1 MLRITVEPGA
11 GQLES
16 LRLEGRI
23 VGPWVAELTRRC
35 EAIRCAGRE
44 LELEMSGVSF
54 LDRDAVRLVRS
65 LIEQGVDVRR
75 CSAFVGEQLRGGGED
90 EPIDR

>member
-1 MLRITVEPGA
+1 MLRITVGHGA
-11 GQLES
+11 GELES

-54 LDRDAVRLVRS
+54 LDREAVRLVRS
-65 LIEQGVDVRR
+65 LIEQGVDVRA
-75 CSAFVGEQLRGGGED
+75 CSAFVGEQLRGGDD

>member
-1 MLRITVEPGA
+1 MLRITVEQGA
-11 GQLES
+11 GELES

-23 VGPWVAELTRRC
+23 VGPWVTELTRRC

-54 LDRDAVRLVRS
+54 LDPEAVRLVRG
-65 LIEQGVDVRR
+65 LIEQGVDVRA
-75 CSAFVGEQLRGGGED
+75 CSAFVGEQLRGGDD

>member
-1 MLRITVEPGA
+1 MLRITKHDA
-11 GQLES
+11 GELES

-35 EAIRCAGRE
+35 EAIRGAGRE

-54 LDRDAVRLVRS
+54 LDPSAVRLLRS
-65 LIEQGVDVRR
+65 LIEQGVEVRR
-75 CSAFVGEQLRGGGED
+75 CSAFVSEQLRGGAH
-90 EPIDR
+90 EPIVDR

>member
-1 MLRITVEPGA
+1 MLRITVEHGT

-35 EAIRCAGRE
+35 EAIRYAGRE

-54 LDRDAVRLVRS
+54 LDREAVRLVRS

-75 CSAFVGEQLRGGGED
+75 CSAFVGEQLRGGED

>member
-1 MLRITVEPGA
+1 MLRITVEQGA

-54 LDRDAVRLVRS
+54 LDREAVRLVRS
-65 LIEQGVDVRR
+65 LIEQGVDVRA
-75 CSAFVGEQLRGGGED
+75 CSAFVGEQLRGGDD

>member
-1 MLRITVEPGA
+1 MRITVGHGA
-11 GQLES
+11 GELES

-54 LDRDAVRLVRS
+54 LDREAVRLVRS
-65 LIEQGVDVRR
+65 LIEQGVDVRA
-75 CSAFVGEQLRGGGED
+75 CSAFVGEQLRGGDD

>member
-1 MLRITVEPGA
+1 MLRITVEQGA

-54 LDRDAVRLVRS
+54 LDREAVRLVRS
-65 LIEQGVDVRR
+65 LIEQGVDVRA
-75 CSAFVGEQLRGGGED
+75 CSAFVGEQLRGGHD

>member
-1 MLRITVEPGA
+1 VLRITVEQGA

-54 LDRDAVRLVRS
+54 LDREAVRLVRS
-65 LIEQGVDVRR
+65 LIEQGVDVRA
-75 CSAFVGEQLRGGGED
+75 CSAFVGEQLRGGDD